1 MKKKVII
8 VHGWGG
14 YPEEGWFPW
23 LKRELE
29 KKGFTVTVPQMPN
42 PEEPKIEAWV
52 SHLAEVVGEPDEH
65 TYFVGHSIGCQTIL
79 RYLETIDAKVGLPAQ
94 AGGAVLVAGFF
105 DVLTG
110 LEGEEERAIVK
121 PWLETPIDFEK
132 VKQAADN
139 FVAIFSDDDPFVPL
153 EKNRNIFEEKLG
165 ARVFVESNKG
175 HFSGP
180 TDKCTELP
188 ITLEAVLALE
198 D

>member
-1 MKKKVII
+1 MKKRVII

-29 KKGFTVTVPQMPN
+29 KQGFTVTVPQMPDTET
-42 PEEPKIEAWV
+42 PRIGAWV
-52 SHLAEVVGEPDEH
+52 SHLAEVVDEPDEH

-79 RYLETIDAKVGLPAQ
+79 RYLETIDVKVDG
-94 AGGAVLVAGFF
+94 VILVAGFF

-110 LEGEEERAIVK
+110 LESDEERAIAK

-132 VKQAADN
+132 VKQATDTI
-139 FVAIFSDDDPFVPL
+139 VAIFSDNDPFVPL

-165 ARVFVESNKG
+165 AHVFVENNKG

-180 TDKCTELP
+180 TDKCMELP
-188 ITLEAVLALE
+188 IALEAVLALE